1 MVVVLTHS
9 GGQSGLPGTPPFRLS
24 PSRPFYGFSLELN
37 KKSPIPLQYIKREF
51 SGVSQPIHTGY
62 SSDKSA
68 NGNPTAY

>member
-9 GGQSGLPGTPPFRLS
+9 GGQSGLPRPFAFP

-62 SSDKSA
+62 SSDQSA